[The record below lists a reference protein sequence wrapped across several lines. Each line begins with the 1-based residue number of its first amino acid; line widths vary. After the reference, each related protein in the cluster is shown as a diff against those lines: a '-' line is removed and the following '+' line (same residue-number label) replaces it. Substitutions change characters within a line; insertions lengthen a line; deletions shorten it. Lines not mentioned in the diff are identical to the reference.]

1 MESYYVEIA
10 KEIAKVAHAGQYDK
24 GGKPYINH
32 PETVAALLDTT
43 EEKVCGW
50 LHDVLEDT
58 DFNPEVL
65 HRLFGDE
72 VMGTLYALN
81 HRPNESWWNYIG
93 RVAKNPLAI
102 RVKLADLTHNMDISR
117 IPNPGE
123 KDYRRLDRYRMTFK
137 YLTDKLN
144 EYDE

>member
-10 KEIAKVAHAGQYDK
+10 KEIAKVAHAGQFDK

-32 PETVAALLDTT
+32 PETVASLLDTT

-58 DFNPEVL
+58 DFNPDVL
-65 HRLFGDE
+65 RRLFGDD
-72 VMGTLYALN
+72 VMNALDCVT
-81 HRPNESWWNYIG
+81 HRPGESWWNYIA
-93 RVAKNPLAI
+93 RVGTNPLAI
-102 RVKLADLTHNMDISR
+102 RVKLADLTHNMDLSR
-117 IPNPGE
+117 IPNPRE
-123 KDYRRLDRYRMTFK
+123 KDYRRVDRYRMTRDW
-137 YLTDKLN
+137 LIRKLE